1 MCGSI
6 WQTEKTK
13 IMQMKIPTEPIGS
26 IPRPIELILGM
37 QAYAQGQMDEKGLQE
52 LYDSA
57 LRDTIRKFELTG
69 SPVITDGEQT
79 KPSFATYPIAGMKNL
94 LPQGVV
100 IPFADGH
107 TRQLPVISEG
117 PFRYMAHASAYLK
130 KAKQYTRLPVKQA
143 VISVSALSLLYPQ
156 QGLPGYTQEHFIED
170 LIGEAEAD
178 IRQCIEEGAYN
189 VQIDFTEARLSLKLD
204 PSGGI
209 LNSFIA
215 LNNQVLDR
223 FTQSQRKNI
232 GVHSCPGGDHDST
245 HSADI
250 AYADLLPSLFEL
262 HAGNFYLEFAAEKDK
277 QSVLKSIKENLRP
290 GQRVFLGVTNVLDR
304 RIESA
309 AQINELIQEALA
321 YIPLEQFGTTDDCG
335 FSPFADDVST
345 SREIAFA
352 KIRSRIEG
360 TKMAEAALEQKK
372 VFV

>member
-1 MCGSI
+1 
-6 WQTEKTK
+6 
-13 IMQMKIPTEPIGS
+13 
-26 IPRPIELILGM
+26 
-37 QAYAQGQMDEKGLQE
+37 
-52 LYDSA
+52 
-57 LRDTIRKFELTG
+57 
-69 SPVITDGEQT
+69 
-79 KPSFATYPIAGMKNL
+79 
-94 LPQGVV
+94 
-100 IPFADGH
+100 
-107 TRQLPVISEG
+107 
-117 PFRYMAHASAYLK
+117 
-130 KAKQYTRLPVKQA
+130 
-143 VISVSALSLLYPQ
+143 VSALSLLYPQ